1 MSVSYNFA
9 ICKWRHSVTKHKI
22 WFHFSCLMSI
32 LLGCKNS
39 VKTHK
44 FINLCDFTEFLSPVC
59 MCIGCRWARH
69 TPLLQKRWGKC
80 QTTIGTFQ
88 PWGTSAACQI
98 KRVEKTT
105 WRWISTCTFTTSL
118 ASECTYNTS
127 TTYHNVFILFWRVIF
142 FNHFHEIFKNGL
154 SVFIII
160 DKMGETHEVVIMRE
174 ISPFVVFQLFQF
186 ENWVFQFPVLGLYYN
201 FHSSTKNLL
210 KCIFIIR
217 YILLN
222 KNYIIFFPDFH
233 WILWW
238 WSPRQYNCW
247 IRKRTHGETNRLCLP
262 WDVSWIGTFT

>member
-1 MSVSYNFA
+1 MIYMKWNVVVKKLSVSYNFA

-44 FINLCDFTEFLSPVC
+44 FINSCDFTEFLSPVC

-118 ASECTYNTS
+118 ASECTTY
-127 TTYHNVFILFWRVIF
+127 TTMFSLWLPKSSLYWWYDAHWLGQN
-142 FNHFHEIFKNGL
+142 
-154 SVFIII
+154 
-160 DKMGETHEVVIMRE
+160 
-174 ISPFVVFQLFQF
+174 FQ
-186 ENWVFQFPVLGLYYN
+186 
-201 FHSSTKNLL
+201 
-210 KCIFIIR
+210 
-217 YILLN
+217 
-222 KNYIIFFPDFH
+222 
-233 WILWW
+233 
-238 WSPRQYNCW
+238 
-247 IRKRTHGETNRLCLP
+247 NR
-262 WDVSWIGTFT
+262 